1 VYGASRSVCESLTWL
16 RGFYGFI
23 RLWVYTVGVI
33 TLALG
38 LIVGILLA
46 VAGVCLFGEDY

>member
-1 VYGASRSVCESLTWL
+1 MWL
-16 RGFYGFI
+16 KMLEYTGI
-23 RLWVYTVGVI
+23 WWVYTVGVI

-46 VAGVCLFGEDY
+46 VAGILLFGEDY